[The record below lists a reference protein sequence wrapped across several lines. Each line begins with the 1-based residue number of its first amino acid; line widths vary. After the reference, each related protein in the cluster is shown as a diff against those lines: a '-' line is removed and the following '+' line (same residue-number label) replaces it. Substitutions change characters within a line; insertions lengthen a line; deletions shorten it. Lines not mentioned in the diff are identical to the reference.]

1 LKSLWYNIIKV
12 YVNLGLFF
20 TLKKIKVIGKKNI
33 PKNGAV
39 IFIGNH
45 QNALIDALLIPTTN
59 GRTTFFLAR
68 ASAFKNKLVKLLLS
82 SVNMIPVYRMRDG
95 IKTINK
101 NYKTFEKCTEIL
113 KKEQTLEIFAEGEHH
128 SKRRVLPLKKGFAR
142 IILATLKKHPNLPI
156 QIIPVGINYDHAL
169 KYPCSV
175 SICYGKS
182 ILANDF
188 IDTTN
193 VNLKFSTLINK
204 VHFSLKNL
212 TTHIEDLEQY
222 DALIQILEE
231 KQVNYLNPLE
241 VNKCLENH
249 QNFKSI
255 KKAKNRKFNWLVII
269 HVIAKL
275 NSIFPLLIWKYLKSI
290 IKDKIFLNTYRFAV
304 ITTIF
309 PLFYLLQ
316 TWLIY
321 YFLDIKT
328 AVFYLICCIC
338 LGIISTKTTEIT

>member
-1 LKSLWYNIIKV
+1 MKNLWYNIIKV

-20 TLKKIKVIGKKNI
+20 TLKKIKVIGKENI
-33 PKNGAV
+33 PKKGAV

-59 GRTTFFLAR
+59 KRTTFFLAR
-68 ASAFKNKLVKLLLS
+68 ASAFKNKLIKLLLS
-82 SVNMIPVYRMRDG
+82 SVNMIPVYRIRDG

-101 NYKTFEKCTEIL
+101 NYKTFEKCSDIL
-113 KKEQTLEIFAEGEHH
+113 KKKQTLEIFAEGEHH
-128 SKRRVLPLKKGFAR
+128 LKRRVLPLKKGFAR
-142 IILATLKKHPNLPI
+142 IILGTLQKYPDLTI
-156 QIIPVGINYDHAL
+156 QIVPVGINYDHAL

-175 SICYGKS
+175 SILYGKP

-193 VNLKFSTLINK
+193 IDLKFSTLIDK

-212 TTHIEDLEQY
+212 TTHIEDLERY
-222 DALIQILEE
+222 DELIQILDE
-231 KQVNYLNPLE
+231 KQVNYLNPIE
-241 VNKCLENH
+241 VNKYLKNY
-249 QNFKSI
+249 QNFKS
-255 KKAKNRKFNWLVII
+255 KKKVKKRKFNWLVII
-269 HVIAKL
+269 HAISKL
-275 NSIFPLLIWKYLKSI
+275 NSILPLLIWKCLKSTI
-290 IKDKIFLNTYRFAV
+290 NDVIFLNTYRFAV

-316 TWLIY
+316 AWLIY
-321 YFLDIKT
+321 HFFDIKT
-328 AVFYLICCIC
+328 AAFYLTLCIC

>member
-20 TLKKIKVIGKKNI
+20 TLKKIKVIGKENI

-59 GRTTFFLAR
+59 GRTTYFLSR

-101 NYKTFEKCTEIL
+101 NYKTFEKCTEIF
-113 KKEQTLEIFAEGEHH
+113 KKEQTIEIFAEGKHH

-142 IILATLKKHPNLPI
+142 IILATLQKYPNLPI

-175 SICYGKS
+175 SIFYGKP

-193 VNLKFSTLINK
+193 VDLTFSALINE

-222 DALIQILEE
+222 DELIQILEE
-231 KQVNYLNPLE
+231 KKVNYLNPIE
-241 VNKCLENH
+241 VNKCLKNH
-249 QNFKSI
+249 QNLKSI
-255 KKAKNRKFNWLVII
+255 KKDEKHKFNWLVII
-269 HVIAKL
+269 YVIAKL

-290 IKDKIFLNTYRFAV
+290 IKDVIFLNTYRFAV

-321 YFLDIKT
+321 YFFDIKT
-328 AVFYLICCIC
+328 AVFYLICSIC